1 MLKIH
6 QYRDIVKERG
16 VTQKWFQVYQY

>member
-6 QYRDIVKERG
+6 QY
-16 VTQKWFQVYQY
+16 